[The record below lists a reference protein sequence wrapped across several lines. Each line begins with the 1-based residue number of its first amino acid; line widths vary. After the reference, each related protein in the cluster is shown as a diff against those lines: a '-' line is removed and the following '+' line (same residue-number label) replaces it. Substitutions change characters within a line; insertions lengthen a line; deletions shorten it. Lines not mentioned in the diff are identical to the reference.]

1 MFILGAPW
9 RCKSTEC
16 GGLYLHVPEHAE
28 RWSGLLRVS
37 FGWGGGKAVC
47 LSTMT
52 AGITGAERLLEKTT
66 RMALSPD
73 RLCSSPCS
81 LSHMLWPPAES
92 FLQNASP
99 PLNKELL

>member
-9 RCKSTEC
+9 RCKSTEH

-52 AGITGAERLLEKTT
+52 AGITGAERPLEKTT
-66 RMALSPD
+66 RMALTGFAAPHVVCPI
-73 RLCSSPCS
+73 CSG
-81 LSHMLWPPAES
+81 H
-92 FLQNASP
+92 LQNLSSKMLHHP
-99 PLNKELL
+99 